1 MYPVITQAIAA
12 ERTREIHAHAA
23 AAGRARQLRRS
34 QRSRHTWL
42 AAVIAATG
50 HGHAARPGSRP
61 LRDPRAA

>member
-12 ERTREIHAHAA
+12 DRTREIQAYAA

-34 QRSRHTWL
+34 RRAGHARLL
-42 AAVIAATG
+42 ASVAGFG
-50 HGHAARPGSRP
+50 HGQASRPAPRP

>member
-12 ERTREIHAHAA
+12 DRTREIRAHAE

-34 QRSRHTWL
+34 RRAGPVRLL
-42 AAVIAATG
+42 ASIAGFGTG
-50 HGHAARPGSRP
+50 QAPRPAPRP

>member
-12 ERTREIHAHAA
+12 DRTREIQAHAQ

-34 QRSRHTWL
+34 RR
-42 AAVIAATG
+42 A
-50 HGHAARPGSRP
+50 GHARPLAIVAGFWHGQVSRPVPWP

>member
-12 ERTREIHAHAA
+12 DRTREIQAYAA

-34 QRSRHTWL
+34 RRAGHARLL
-42 AAVIAATG
+42 ASVAGFG
-50 HGHAARPGSRP
+50 HGQASQPAARP